1 MAFQMESLN
10 WTRVLISESDRKWME
25 SAQDA
30 AKDTKESTDPIEG
43 NDYIKVKSS
52 HVYNPS

>member
-1 MAFQMESLN
+1 MTFQIETLD
-10 WTRVLISESDRKWME
+10 WTRVLISESDRKRME

-30 AKDTKESTDPIEG
+30 AKDTKESTHPIEG
-43 NDYIKVKSS
+43 NDEIKVKSS

>member
-1 MAFQMESLN
+1 MAFQIETLD
-10 WTRVLISESDRKWME
+10 WTRVLISESDRKRME

-43 NDYIKVKSS
+43 ND
-52 HVYNPS
+52 